1 MIKSIPITP
10 AGSETPVNFS
20 TIFRFWTFLYVKA
33 TKPFQKQSFLLL
45 LIFCSSALYAQ
56 KYNFHHYD
64 LTNGLAQSQVLAIC
78 QDKEKQIWLSTLG
91 GINSFDGKKFS
102 SYSIDEGLMSNSNF
116 VITCDRKGNVWWG
129 GNKGLAAFTNKGIV
143 NYKFKDK
150 VNVRSIFKLI
160 VDKNNDIW
168 AVAASKLF
176 KLIDKQL
183 VAQDIIAKMDYVSS
197 LQIDKQGNLYASLY
211 RSGIYKLDKNG
222 WHLVVTVKDQFIKD
236 FVFSD
241 RTPGTIVFVSDLG
254 LFQCDSNRVER
265 IKIPSSFSEATELTC
280 IKQDHHKNL
289 WIGTNKGAF
298 LVNGQS
304 VKYFNE
310 DNGFTNERVFS
321 MYCDEDGRMWFGV
334 DGDGLYSYENDDF
347 IIYDKTQ
354 GLNNEAVMSLA
365 KDSKGKMYL
374 GTNGGGLWSFMNHK
388 LKQEITKRGESSRL
402 RVNCL
407 VNDSKDNLW
416 VGTDNLGL
424 WVKYAGKSAYSPV
437 SVVNPVI
444 FNHMDEG
451 PGNTIWMATSY
462 GCFYL
467 ENGKM
472 VHVPSLNQYSSAV
485 LAKGPDSV
493 FVATLN
499 GVLLVKNKR
508 WDTTFKLSAVVGKN
522 VGTLCAYGPFLL
534 IGTNDYGLYIWNT
547 KTNTVS
553 NINTKS
559 GLLSN
564 TIYSI
569 AIIKD
574 ALWLGTGKGINK
586 FRIADHN
593 RMILVKE
600 SIFNP
605 IVECNQN
612 AILHTDT
619 NILVGTTRGVFI
631 YKTNKDEKSVAVPN
645 TVIQSVWLPAKI
657 KDSVKY
663 TYQKGYKLPV
673 NLSLPSDKSHIEI
686 EFQAIDFSDA
696 RDILYQYQLEGL
708 DKAYGK
714 TDTHDYV
721 EYPNLPPG
729 QYTFKVRAINSDGYY
744 KAPAV
749 FSFTI
754 TPTFVQSVTFKI
766 LVIIVFL
773 SVAYVIYRYKIYQN
787 NRKTLYIEQLKL
799 EEQAFVRR
807 QTAEDFHDDLGN
819 KLTRINLLSELLDK
833 KITKDKPDE
842 KVLIQHIRTSVD
854 ELYSGTKNILWA
866 LNPDND
872 NLYDV
877 YELIVNF
884 GRELFDSSA
893 ISYQASENDPAYK
906 KIRLPLGTG
915 RNIIL
920 ICKELLHN
928 ILQHAG
934 AKTVTLAIG
943 ITSYKQIYITI
954 SDNGCGFDKEHLV
967 PTGNGLRN
975 MQNRA
980 KRLNGKLEIDSNINV
995 GTTSQVIFPIPG

>member
-1 MIKSIPITP
+1 MINPIPITP
-10 AGSETPVNFS
+10 AGSEYPVNFS
-20 TIFRFWTFLYVKA
+20 
-33 TKPFQKQSFLLL
+33 KPFLRQFFLIL
-45 LIFCSSALYAQ
+45 LIFCSSVLYAQ

-64 LTNGLAQSQVLAIC
+64 LTAGLAQSQVLSIC
-78 QDKEKQIWLSTLG
+78 QDKEKQIWISTLG
-91 GINSFDGKKFS
+91 GINSFDGKKFR
-102 SYSIDEGLMSNSNF
+102 SYSIDDGLTSNANF
-116 VITCDRKGNVWWG
+116 VIACDRKGNIWWG
-129 GNKGLAAFTNKGIV
+129 GSKGLTAFTDKGII
-143 NYKFKDK
+143 NYPFKDK
-150 VNVRSIFKLI
+150 VNVRSIFKLT

-168 AVAASKLF
+168 ALAASKLF
-176 KLIDKQL
+176 KLIDGQL
-183 VAQDIIAKMDYVSS
+183 VVQDIIAKMDYVSS
-197 LQIDKQGNLYASLY
+197 LQTDKQGDLYASLY
-211 RSGIYKLDKNG
+211 HSGIYKLDKNG
-222 WHLVVTVKDQFIKD
+222 WHLVTSVKDQYIKD

-241 RTPGTIVFVSDLG
+241 RTPGAITFISDLG
-254 LFQCDSNRVER
+254 LFQCGSNHIEK
-265 IKIPSSFSEATELTC
+265 INIPSYFSEATELTS

-298 LVNGQS
+298 LISGQS

-310 DNGFTNERVFS
+310 TNGFTNARVFNL
-321 MYCDEDGRMWFGV
+321 YCDQDGRMWFGI
-334 DGDGLYSYENDDF
+334 DGEGLYSYENDDF
-347 IIYDKTQ
+347 VIYDKSQ
-354 GLNNEAVMSLA
+354 GLNNETVMSLA
-365 KDSKGKMYL
+365 RDSKGQLYW
-374 GTNGGGLWSFMNHK
+374 GTNGGGLWSFANHK
-388 LKQEITKRGESSRL
+388 LKQEMVKSGESSKL

-407 VNDSKDNLW
+407 LNDSDDNLW

-424 WVKYAGKSAYSPV
+424 WVKKKGRSTYEPVLGKD
-437 SVVNPVI
+437 NNQI
-444 FNHMDEG
+444 FFHMAED
-451 PGNTIWMATSY
+451 PSKTIWLATAS

-467 ENGKM
+467 ENGKLIK
-472 VHVPSLNQYSSAV
+472 VPSTHFCSAI

-493 FVATLN
+493 FVATTN
-499 GVLLVKNKR
+499 GLQLIRDK
-508 WDTTFKLSAVVGKN
+508 KLDPNFNLGPVAGKN
-522 VGTLCAYGPFLL
+522 VITLLAHGPFLL

-547 KTNTVS
+547 KTNAIN
-553 NINTKS
+553 NINAKS

-569 AIIKD
+569 DIIKN

-586 FRIADHN
+586 FMITNHS
-593 RMILVKE
+593 RMTLVKE

-612 AILHTDT
+612 SVLHTDT
-619 NILVGTTRGVFI
+619 NIWLGTTRGLFV
-631 YKTNKDEKSVAVPN
+631 YKTNKDERSVPIPN
-645 TVIQSVWLPAKI
+645 TVIQSVWLPTKI
-657 KDSVKY
+657 KDSIKY
-663 TYQKGYKLPV
+663 TYQRGYKLPL
-673 NLSLPSDKSHIEI
+673 NLSLPSDESHLEI

-696 RDILYQYQLEGL
+696 RDVKYEYQLEGV
-708 DKAYGK
+708 DKTYGK
-714 TDTHDYV
+714 TDIHDYV

-729 QYTFKVRAINSDGYY
+729 HYTFRVRAINSDGYY
-744 KAPAV
+744 KTPAS

-754 TPTFVQSVTFKI
+754 TPTFVQSAGFKL
-766 LVIIVFL
+766 LVIVIFL
-773 SVAYVIYRYKIYQN
+773 SAAYGIYRYKTYQN
-787 NRKTLYIEQLKL
+787 SRKALYIEHLKL

-877 YELIVNF
+877 YELIMNF
-884 GRELFDSSA
+884 GRELFGSTD
-893 ISYQASENDPAYK
+893 ISYQASDNDPAYK

-934 AKTVTLAIG
+934 AKTVTLAIE
-943 ITSYKQIYITI
+943 ITSYKQICMTI
-954 SDNGCGFDKEHLV
+954 SDNGCGFDQAHLV

-995 GTTSQVIFPIPG
+995 GTTSQLTFPIPG

>member
-1 MIKSIPITP
+1 MNTPTGNVSYVFPTAEIKRYFFNLTLTLCFICCASD
-10 AGSETPVNFS
+10 
-20 TIFRFWTFLYVKA
+20 LH
-33 TKPFQKQSFLLL
+33 
-45 LIFCSSALYAQ
+45 AQ
-56 KYNFHHYD
+56 KYDFRHYD

-102 SYSIDEGLMSNSNF
+102 TYSIEDGLMSNSNF
-116 VITCDRKGNVWWG
+116 VITCDRTGNILWG
-129 GNKGLAAFTNKGIV
+129 GNSGLTAFTNKGIV
-143 NYKFKDK
+143 NYKFRDK
-150 VNVRSIFKLI
+150 INVRTIYKLI
-160 VDKNNDIW
+160 TDKNNGIW
-168 AVAASKLF
+168 SVAASKLF
-176 KLIDKQL
+176 KLVDNQL
-183 VAQDIIAKMDYVSS
+183 VVQDIIAKKDYVSS
-197 LQIDKQGNLYASLY
+197 LQTDKQGNLYASLY
-211 RSGIYKLDKNG
+211 HSGIYKLDKSG
-222 WHLVVTVKDQFIKD
+222 WKLMIRVKDQYIKD
-236 FVFSD
+236 FVFSEGI
-241 RTPGTIVFVSDLG
+241 PGAVVFVSDMG
-254 LFQCDSNRVER
+254 LFKCDSAHIER
-265 IKIPSSFSEATELTC
+265 INFPSSFSETNEFTC
-280 IKQDHHKNL
+280 IRQDHHKNL

-298 LVNGQS
+298 MISGQS

-321 MYCDEDGRMWFGV
+321 MYCDEDGRMWFGI

-365 KDSKGKMYL
+365 KDSKGQLYW
-374 GTNGGGLWSFMNHK
+374 GTNGGGLWSFTNHK
-388 LKQEITKRGESSRL
+388 LKQELVKGKESSKL

-407 VNDSKDNLW
+407 LNDNKDNLW

-424 WVKYAGKSAYSPV
+424 WVKKYGNRDYSPV
-437 SVVNPVI
+437 SVSNGLI
-444 FNHMDEG
+444 FNHLAEG
-451 PGNTIWMATSY
+451 RSNTIWMATSY
-462 GCFYL
+462 GCYYL
-467 ENGKM
+467 EDGQM

-485 LAKGPDSV
+485 LPQGPDSV

-499 GVLLVKNKR
+499 GVLLVKNKQ
-508 WDTTFKLSAVVGKN
+508 WDTKFALDAVAGKN
-522 VGTLCAYGPFLL
+522 IITLYSHGPFILL
-534 IGTNDYGLYIWNT
+534 GTNDYGLYIWNT
-547 KTNTVS
+547 KTNAIS

-569 AIIKD
+569 DIIKN

-586 FRIADHN
+586 FRITDHR
-593 RMILVKE
+593 RMTLTKE

-612 AILHTDT
+612 AIMHTDT
-619 NILVGTTRGVFI
+619 NIWLGTTRGLFVF
-631 YKTNKDEKSVAVPN
+631 KTNKNEKDVPVPN

-657 KDSVKY
+657 KDSIKY
-663 TYQKGYKLPV
+663 AYQQGYKLPA
-673 NLSLPSDKSHIEI
+673 NLSLSSDKSHIEI
-686 EFQAIDFSDA
+686 EYQAIDFSDD
-696 RDILYQYQLEGL
+696 RNVLYQHQLEGL
-708 DKAYGK
+708 DKTYGK
-714 TDTHDYV
+714 AEPRDYV

-729 QYTFKVRAINSDGYY
+729 QYTFKVRAVNSDGLY
-744 KAPAV
+744 KTAAT

-754 TPTFVQSVTFKI
+754 TPTFVQSATFKI
-766 LVIIVFL
+766 LVIVIFL
-773 SVAYVIYRYKIYQN
+773 SAAYGIYRYKIYQN

-833 KITKDKPDE
+833 KITKDKADE
-842 KVLIQHIRTSVD
+842 KLLIQHIRNSVD

-877 YELIVNF
+877 YELVMNF
-884 GRELFDSSA
+884 GRELFSGSDLV
-893 ISYQASENDPAYK
+893 YQVSDNDLAYK
-906 KIRLPLGTG
+906 RIRLPLGMG

-943 ITSYKQIYITI
+943 ITSYKQICITI
-954 SDNGCGFDKEHLV
+954 SDNGRGFDKEHLV

-980 KRLNGKLEIDSNINV
+980 KRLNGKLEIESNINV
-995 GTTSQVIFPIPG
+995 GTTGQLTFPIPG

>member
-1 MIKSIPITP
+1 MINLIPIAP
-10 AGSETPVNFS
+10 AGSETPLNSS
-20 TIFRFWTFLYVKA
+20 TLSRHSVFLFRKH
-33 TKPFQKQSFLLL
+33 LLL
-45 LIFCSSALYAQ
+45 IFLIFCSSALQAQ

-102 SYSIDEGLMSNSNF
+102 TYSIEDGLISNSNF
-116 VITCDRKGNVWWG
+116 VITCDRKGNILWG
-129 GNKGLAAFTNKGIV
+129 GNTGLTAFTNKGII
-143 NYKFKDK
+143 NYKFRDK
-150 VNVRSIFKLI
+150 INVRTIYKLI
-160 VDKNNDIW
+160 TDKNNDVW
-168 AVAASKLF
+168 SVAASKLF
-176 KLIDKQL
+176 KLIGNQL
-183 VAQDIIAKMDYVSS
+183 IVQDIIAKKDYVSS
-197 LQIDKQGNLYASLY
+197 LQTDKQGNLYASLY
-211 RSGIYKLDKNG
+211 HSGIYKLDKDG
-222 WHLVVTVKDQFIKD
+222 WHLVISVKDQFIKD
-236 FVFSD
+236 FVFSE
-241 RTPGTIVFVSDLG
+241 RTPGAVVFVSDMG
-254 LFQCDSNRVER
+254 LYQCDSAHIER
-265 IKIPSSFSEATELTC
+265 INVPSAFSETTELTC
-280 IKQDHHKNL
+280 IKQDRHKNL

-298 LVNGQS
+298 MISGQS

-310 DNGFTNERVFS
+310 DNGFTSERVFT
-321 MYCDEDGRMWFGV
+321 MYCDEDDRMWFGI

-365 KDSKGKMYL
+365 KGLKGQL
-374 GTNGGGLWSFMNHK
+374 FWGTNGGGLWSFANPK
-388 LKQEITKRGESSRL
+388 LKLEVVKGKESSKL

-407 VNDSKDNLW
+407 LNDSKDNLW

-424 WVKYAGKSAYSPV
+424 WVKKSGSQDYSPV
-437 SVVNPVI
+437 SVSNNLI
-444 FNHMDEG
+444 FNHLAEG
-451 PGNTIWMATSY
+451 PSNTIWMATSY

-472 VHVPSLNQYSSAV
+472 VHVPSLNQYSSGV
-485 LAKGPDSV
+485 MPKGPDSV

-499 GVLLVKNKR
+499 GVLLIKNKQ
-508 WDTTFKLSAVVGKN
+508 WDTNFTLSAVAGKN
-522 VGTLCAYGPFLL
+522 VITLNAHGSFILL
-534 IGTNDYGLYIWNT
+534 GTNDYGLYIWNT
-547 KTNTVS
+547 RTNAVS
-553 NINTKS
+553 NINTKN

-564 TIYSI
+564 TIYSVD
-569 AIIKD
+569 IIKD

-586 FRIADHN
+586 FRITDHR
-593 RMILVKE
+593 RMTLAKE

-612 AILHTDT
+612 AVMHTDT
-619 NILVGTTRGVFI
+619 NIWLGTTRGLFVF
-631 YKTNKDEKSVAVPN
+631 KTNKDEKAVPVPN

-657 KDSVKY
+657 KDSIKY
-663 TYQKGYKLPV
+663 AYQKGYKLPV

-686 EFQAIDFSDA
+686 EFQAIDFSDD
-696 RDILYQYQLEGL
+696 RNVRYQYQLEGL
-708 DKAYGK
+708 DKTYGK
-714 TDTHDYV
+714 IDTRDYV

-729 QYTFKVRAINSDGYY
+729 QYTFKVRAINSDGLYRV
-744 KAPAV
+744 PAA

-754 TPTFVQSVTFKI
+754 TPTFVQSTTFKI
-766 LVIIVFL
+766 LVIVIFL
-773 SVAYVIYRYKIYQN
+773 SAAYGISRYKIYQN
-787 NRKTLYIEQLKL
+787 NRKALYIEKLKL

-833 KITKDKPDE
+833 KITKDKADE
-842 KVLIQHIRTSVD
+842 KLLIQHIRSSVD

-877 YELIVNF
+877 YELIMNF
-884 GRELFDSSA
+884 GRELFSSSD
-893 ISYQASENDPAYK
+893 ISYQASDNDHAYK

-928 ILQHAG
+928 ILQHSG

-943 ITSYKQIYITI
+943 ITSYKQICITI
-954 SDNGCGFDKEHLV
+954 SDNGCGFDKEDLV
-967 PTGNGLRN
+967 PAGNGLRN

-995 GTTSQVIFPIPG
+995 GTTSQLTFPIPG

>member
-1 MIKSIPITP
+1 MINPIPITP
-10 AGSETPVNFS
+10 AGSEYPVNFS
-20 TIFRFWTFLYVKA
+20 
-33 TKPFQKQSFLLL
+33 KPFLRQFFLIL

-64 LTNGLAQSQVLAIC
+64 LTAGLAQSQVLSIC
-78 QDKEKQIWLSTLG
+78 QDKEKQIWISTLG
-91 GINSFDGKKFS
+91 GINSFDGKKFR
-102 SYSIDEGLMSNSNF
+102 SYSIDDGLTSNANF
-116 VITCDRKGNVWWG
+116 VIACDRKGNIWWG
-129 GNKGLAAFTNKGIV
+129 GSKGLTAFTDKGIV
-143 NYKFKDK
+143 NYPFKDK

-160 VDKNNDIW
+160 VDKNNDVW

-176 KLIDKQL
+176 KLTGNQL
-183 VAQDIIAKMDYVSS
+183 VSQDIIAKMDYVSS
-197 LQIDKQGNLYASLY
+197 LQIDKQGDLYASLY
-211 RSGIYKLDKNG
+211 HSGIYKLDKDG
-222 WHLVVTVKDQFIKD
+222 WHLVISVKDQYIKD

-241 RTPGTIVFVSDLG
+241 RTPGTIMFVSDLG
-254 LFQCDSNRVER
+254 LFQCDGKNIEK
-265 IKIPSSFSEATELTC
+265 IKIPSSFSEVNELTC
-280 IKQDHHKNL
+280 IRQDHHKNL

-298 LVNGQS
+298 FYNGQS

-310 DNGFTNERVFS
+310 NNGFTNERVFG
-321 MYCDEDGRMWFGV
+321 MYCDEDDRMWFGV
-334 DGDGLYSYENDDF
+334 DGEGLYSYENDDF

-354 GLNNEAVMSLA
+354 GLNNEAVMSMA
-365 KDSKGKMYL
+365 RDSKGKLYW
-374 GTNGGGLWSFMNHK
+374 GTNGGGLWSFSNHK
-388 LKQEITKRGESSRL
+388 LKQEIVKTGESSKL

-407 VNDSKDNLW
+407 LNDSDDNLW

-424 WVKYAGKSAYSPV
+424 WVKKKGRSAYDPV
-437 SVVNPVI
+437 SGKYNQI
-444 FNHMDEG
+444 FFHMAED
-451 PGNTIWMATSY
+451 PSKTKWIATAG

-467 ENGKM
+467 EKGELVK
-472 VHVPSLNQYSSAV
+472 VPSTHFCSAV

-499 GVLLVKNKR
+499 GLQLIRDKKL
-508 WDTTFKLSAVVGKN
+508 DTNFNLGAVAGKN
-522 VGTLCAYGPFLL
+522 VITLRAHGPFLL

-547 KTNTVS
+547 KTNSVR
-553 NINTKS
+553 NVNTKN

-569 AIIKD
+569 DIIKD

-586 FRIADHN
+586 CHITDHS
-593 RMILVKE
+593 RMSLVRE

-612 AILHTDT
+612 SIMHSDT
-619 NILVGTTRGVFI
+619 NIMVGTTRGVFV
-631 YKTNKDEKSVAVPN
+631 YKTNKDEKTVPVPN
-645 TVIQSVWLPAKI
+645 TVIQSAWLSAKI
-657 KDSVKY
+657 KDSLKY
-663 TYQKGYKLPV
+663 AYQKGYKLPA

-696 RDILYQYQLEGL
+696 RDIQYQYQLEGL
-708 DKAYGK
+708 DKTYGK
-714 TDTHDYV
+714 TDNHDYV

-729 QYTFKVRAINSDGYY
+729 HYKFKVRAINSDGDY
-744 KAPAV
+744 KDPTV
-749 FSFTI
+749 FTFTI
-754 TPTFVQSVTFKI
+754 TPTFVQSATFKI
-766 LVIIVFL
+766 LVIVIFL
-773 SVAYVIYRYKIYQN
+773 SAAYGIYRYKTYQN
-787 NRKTLYIEQLKL
+787 NRKALYIEHLKL

-872 NLYDV
+872 NLFDV
-877 YELIVNF
+877 YELIMNF
-884 GRELFDSSA
+884 GRELFGSTD
-893 ISYQASENDPAYK
+893 ISYQASDNDPAYK

-943 ITSYKQIYITI
+943 ITSYKQISITI
-954 SDNGCGFDKEHLV
+954 SDNGCGFDKEHLL

-995 GTTSQVIFPIPG
+995 GTHSQLTFPIPG

>member
-1 MIKSIPITP
+1 MIKSIPIIP
-10 AGSETPVNFS
+10 AGSETPVNSLIISGFLA
-20 TIFRFWTFLYVKA
+20 FLYINI
-33 TKPFQKQSFLLL
+33 PRLFLKQYLLL
-45 LIFCSSALYAQ
+45 SLIFCSSALYAQ
-56 KYNFHHYD
+56 KYNFQHYD

-116 VITCDRKGNVWWG
+116 VITCDHKGNIWWG
-129 GNKGLAAFTNKGIV
+129 GNKGLTAFTNKGIV

-176 KLIDKQL
+176 KLIGDQL
-183 VAQDIIAKMDYVSS
+183 VAQDIVAKMDYVSS
-197 LQIDKQGNLYASLY
+197 LQTDKQGNLYASLY
-211 RSGIYKLDKNG
+211 HSGIYKLDKNG
-222 WHLVVTVKDQFIKD
+222 WKLAISVKDQYIKD

-241 RTPGTIVFVSDLG
+241 RVPGAIVFVSDVG
-254 LFQCDSNRVER
+254 LFQCDSNGVG
-265 IKIPSSFSEATELTC
+265 KINILNPFSEATELTC
-280 IKQDHHKNL
+280 IRQDHHKNL

-298 LVNGQS
+298 LINGQS

-310 DNGFTNERVFS
+310 NNGFTNERVFS
-321 MYCDEDGRMWFGV
+321 IYCDEDDRMWFGA
-334 DGDGLYSYENDDF
+334 DGEGLYSYENDDF

-354 GLNNEAVMSLA
+354 GLNNEAVMSMA
-365 KDSKGKMYL
+365 KDAKGKMYW
-374 GTNGGGLWSFMNHK
+374 GTNGGGLWSFANHK
-388 LKQEITKRGESSRL
+388 LKQEIVKVGESSKL

-407 VNDSKDNLW
+407 LNDSEDNLW

-424 WVKYAGKSAYSPV
+424 WLKKKGDAAYSPV
-437 SVVNPVI
+437 SVKDNMI
-444 FNHMDEG
+444 FFYLAQDLSK
-451 PGNTIWMATSY
+451 TIWIATAG

-467 ENGKM
+467 ENGKL
-472 VHVPSLNQYSSAV
+472 VQVPSTHFSSSL
-485 LAKGPDSV
+485 LAKGRDSV

-499 GVLLVKNKR
+499 GLQLIR
-508 WDTTFKLSAVVGKN
+508 DRKLDPNFSLSSVAGKN
-522 VGTLCAYGPFLL
+522 VITLFAHGPFVLL
-534 IGTNDYGLYIWNT
+534 GTNDYGLYIWNT
-547 KTNTVS
+547 KTNAIS
-553 NINTKS
+553 NINRKS

-569 AIIKD
+569 DIVKD

-586 FRIADHN
+586 FRITDHS
-593 RMILVKE
+593 RMTLVKE

-612 AILHTDT
+612 AISHTDT

-631 YKTNKDEKSVAVPN
+631 YKTNKEEKAVPIPN

-657 KDSVKY
+657 KDSIRY
-663 TYQKGYKLPV
+663 TYQKGYKLPE
-673 NLSLPSDKSHIEI
+673 NLSLSSDKSHIEI

-696 RDILYQYQLEGL
+696 RDIQYQYQLEGL
-708 DKAYGK
+708 DKTYGK
-714 TDTHDYV
+714 IDAHDYV

-729 QYTFKVRAINSDGYY
+729 QYTFKVRAVNSDGNY

-754 TPTFVQSVTFKI
+754 TPTFVQSAIFKI
-766 LVIIVFL
+766 LVIVIFL
-773 SVAYVIYRYKIYQN
+773 WAAYGIYRYKVYQN
-787 NRKTLYIEQLKL
+787 NRKALYIENLKL

-819 KLTRINLLSELLDK
+819 KLTRINLLSELLDR

-842 KVLIQHIRTSVD
+842 KILIQHIRTSVD

-877 YELIVNF
+877 YELIMNF
-884 GRELFDSSA
+884 GRELFDSSD
-893 ISYQASENDPAYK
+893 ISYVASDNDPVYK

-943 ITSYKQIYITI
+943 ITSYKQICITI

>member
-1 MIKSIPITP
+1 MIKSIPIPP
-10 AGSETPVNFS
+10 AGNEIPLNSS
-20 TIFRFWTFLYVKA
+20 TVSRHSA
-33 TKPFQKQSFLLL
+33 FQHTEIKGLFAKRLLLIL

-91 GINSFDGKKFS
+91 GINSFDGKKFR
-102 SYSIDEGLMSNSNF
+102 SYSIEDGLVSNSNF
-116 VITCDRKGNVWWG
+116 VITSDHKGNVWWG
-129 GNKGLAAFTNKGIV
+129 GNKGLTAFTNKGII
-143 NYKFKDK
+143 NYKFRDK
-150 VNVRSIFKLI
+150 INVRSIFKLA
-160 VDKNNDIW
+160 VDKNNEIW
-168 AVAASKLF
+168 AVAASKLY
-176 KLIDKQL
+176 KLIDRQL
-183 VAQDIIAKMDYVSS
+183 VAQDIIAKKHYVSS
-197 LQIDKQGNLYASLY
+197 LQTDKQGNLYASLY

-222 WHLVVTVKDQFIKD
+222 WHLVIAVKDQFIKD

-241 RTPGTIVFVSDLG
+241 RTPGAVMFVSDKG
-254 LFQCDSNRVER
+254 LYQCDSNNIER
-265 IKIPSSFSEATELTC
+265 INIPSSFSQTTELTC
-280 IKQDHHKNL
+280 IGQDHHKNL

-298 LVNGQS
+298 MISGQS
-304 VKYFNE
+304 VRYFNE
-310 DNGFTNERVFS
+310 GNGFTNERVFS
-321 MYCDEDGRMWFGV
+321 IYCDEDNRMWFGA

-347 IIYDKTQ
+347 VIYDKTQ
-354 GLNNEAVMSLA
+354 GLNNQTVMSFA
-365 KDSKGKMYL
+365 KDSKGKMYW
-374 GTNGGGLWSFMNHK
+374 GTNGGGLWSFASHK
-388 LKQEITKRGESSRL
+388 LKQEIVKGTESSRL

-407 VNDSKDNLW
+407 VNDGKDNLW

-424 WVKYAGKSAYSPV
+424 WVKYAGKSVYSPV
-437 SVVNPVI
+437 SVGKPVI
-444 FNHMDEG
+444 FNHLTEG
-451 PGNTIWMATSY
+451 PSNTIWMATSF
-462 GCFYL
+462 GCFYS
-467 ENGKM
+467 EGGKIE
-472 VHVPSLNQYSSAV
+472 HVPSLNQYASAV

-499 GVLLVKNKR
+499 GVLLVKNKK
-508 WDTTFKLSAVVGKN
+508 WDTSFSLNALAGKN
-522 VGTLCAYGPFLL
+522 VGTLRAQGAFLL
-534 IGTNDYGLYIWNT
+534 IGTNDYGLYVWNT
-547 KTNTVS
+547 KTNAVS
-553 NINTKS
+553 NINTKN

-569 AIIKD
+569 DIVKD
-574 ALWLGTGKGINK
+574 QVWLGTGKGINK
-586 FRIADHN
+586 FRITDN
-593 RMILVKE
+593 SRMTMAKE

-631 YKTNKDEKSVAVPN
+631 YKTNKDEKAVPVPS
-645 TVIQSVWLPAKI
+645 TVVQGIMLPAKI
-657 KDSVKY
+657 KDSVRY
-663 TYQKGYKLPV
+663 AYQKGYKLPV

-686 EFQAIDFSDA
+686 EYQAIDFSDD
-696 RDILYQYQLEGL
+696 RDVLYQHQLEGL
-708 DKAYGK
+708 DKTYGK
-714 TDTHDYV
+714 PEPRDYV

-729 QYTFKVRAINSDGYY
+729 HYTFKVRAVNSDGLY
-744 KAPAV
+744 KDPAV

-754 TPTFVQSVTFKI
+754 RPTFVQSAIFKI
-766 LVIIVFL
+766 LVVVIFL
-773 SVAYVIYRYKIYQN
+773 SAAYGIYRYKIYQN
-787 NRKTLYIEQLKL
+787 NRKALYIEQLKL

-833 KITKDKPDE
+833 KITQDKTDE
-842 KVLIQHIRTSVD
+842 KVLIRHIRASVD

-884 GRELFDSSA
+884 GRELFSSSD
-893 ISYQASENDPAYK
+893 ISYQVSDNDPAYK

-928 ILQHAG
+928 ILQHSG
-934 AKTVTLAIG
+934 AKNVTLAIG
-943 ITSYKQIYITI
+943 ITSYKQICITI
-954 SDNGCGFDKEHLV
+954 SDNGRGFGKEQLV

-980 KRLNGKLEIDSNINV
+980 KRLNGKLDIDSNINV
-995 GTTSQVIFPIPG
+995 GTTSQLTFPIPG

>member
-1 MIKSIPITP
+1 MIKSIPIAP
-10 AGSETPVNFS
+10 AGSETPVNS
-20 TIFRFWTFLYVKA
+20 SAIFRLSVFLYIEVKR
-33 TKPFQKQSFLLL
+33 FFLKQAFFVFL
-45 LIFCSSALYAQ
+45 ICCSSVLYAQ

-102 SYSIDEGLMSNSNF
+102 SYSIEDGLMSNSNF
-116 VITCDRKGNVWWG
+116 VIASDHKGNVWWG
-129 GNKGLAAFTNKGIV
+129 GNTGLTAFTNKGIV

-150 VNVRSIFKLI
+150 VNVRSIFKL
-160 VDKNNDIW
+160 VADKNDNIW
-168 AVAASKLF
+168 SVAASKLF
-176 KLIDKQL
+176 KLVDSQL
-183 VAQDIIAKMDYVSS
+183 VSQDIIAKKDYVSS
-197 LQIDKQGNLYASLY
+197 LQTDKQGNLYASLY
-211 RSGIYKLDKNG
+211 HSGIYKLDKG
-222 WHLVVTVKDQFIKD
+222 SWKLVISVKDQFIKD

-241 RTPGTIVFVSDLG
+241 RTPGAVVFVSNMG
-254 LFQCDSNRVER
+254 LFQCDSNHMKK
-265 IKIPSSFSEATELTC
+265 IDIPSSFSEVNELTC
-280 IKQDHHKNL
+280 IKQDNHKNL
-289 WIGTNKGAF
+289 WVGTNKGAF
-298 LVNGQS
+298 MISGQS

-310 DNGFTNERVFS
+310 YDGFTNERVFN
-321 MYCDEDGRMWFGV
+321 MYCDEDDRMWFGI

-354 GLNNEAVMSLA
+354 GLNNEAVMSMA
-365 KDSKGKMYL
+365 KGSKGQLYW
-374 GTNGGGLWSFMNHK
+374 GTNGGGLWSFANHR
-388 LKQEITKRGESSRL
+388 LKQEIVKSGESSKL

-407 VNDSKDNLW
+407 LSDSEDNLW

-424 WVKYAGKSAYSPV
+424 WVKKKGRSAYAPV
-437 SVVNPVI
+437 SVKDNQI
-444 FNHMDEG
+444 FFHMAED
-451 PGNTIWMATSY
+451 PLKTIWIATAG

-467 ENGKM
+467 ENGEMNK
-472 VHVPSLNQYSSAV
+472 VPSTHFCSAI

-493 FVATLN
+493 FIATVNGLQLIRDKKLDPNFNLSSVA
-499 GVLLVKNKR
+499 
-508 WDTTFKLSAVVGKN
+508 GKN
-522 VGTLCAYGPFLL
+522 VITLLAHGSFLL

-547 KTNTVS
+547 KTNAIN

-569 AIIKD
+569 DIIKD

-586 FRIADHN
+586 FRITNHS
-593 RMILVKE
+593 RMTLAKE

-631 YKTNKDEKSVAVPN
+631 YKTNKDEKAAPVPN
-645 TVIQSVWLPAKI
+645 TVIQSVWLPVKV
-657 KDSVKY
+657 KDSVRY
-663 TYQKGYKLPV
+663 GYQKGYKLPI
-673 NLSLPSDKSHIEI
+673 NLSLSSDKSHIEI
-686 EFQAIDFSDA
+686 EFQAIDFSDN
-696 RDILYQYQLEGL
+696 RDILYQHQLEGL
-708 DKAYGK
+708 DKTYGK
-714 TDTHDYV
+714 AEPRDYV

-729 QYTFKVRAINSDGYY
+729 QYTFKVRAVNSDGRY
-744 KAPAV
+744 KTPAV

-754 TPTFVQSVTFKI
+754 TPTFVQSATFKI
-766 LVIIVFL
+766 LVIVIFF
-773 SVAYVIYRYKIYQN
+773 SVAYGIYRYKLYQN
-787 NRKTLYIEQLKL
+787 NRKALYIENLKL

-819 KLTRINLLSELLDK
+819 KLTRINLLSEPLDR

-842 KVLIQHIRTSVD
+842 KILIQHIRTSVD

-877 YELIVNF
+877 YELIANF
-884 GRELFDSSA
+884 GRELFDSSDVL
-893 ISYQASENDPAYK
+893 YQVSDNDTAYK

-928 ILQHAG
+928 ILQHAE

-943 ITSYKQIYITI
+943 ITSYKQICITI
-954 SDNGCGFDKEHLV
+954 SDNGRGFDKEHLV